1 LNINNKNIESMLHGQ
16 VSAYC
21 EQVSAGAKLC
31 AQLIIQNEYG
41 EMIKTFIKKEKCKS
55 IYFNEGKHF
64 KVIFIYK
71 YDFAKFIIYELVRR
85 SKNKTPKAFE
95 IWMSGKMFGYSD
107 YEISKYLKKHGY
119 LQKT

>member
-1 LNINNKNIESMLHGQ
+1 MLYGQ

-41 EMIKTFIKKEKCKS
+41 AMIKRFIKKEKCKY
-55 IYFNEGKHF
+55 IYFSEGNNF

-85 SKNKTPKAFE
+85 NKNKTPKAFE
-95 IWMSGKMFGYSD
+95 IWVAGKMFGYSD

-119 LQKT
+119 L